1 MNDIHQITDLG
12 GTTHDLKDYRIP
24 TFPADTK
31 QFLNG
36 GGAWSALVDA
46 IYPIGSI
53 YMSTANSDPALLFG
67 GTWAA
72 LENRFLVGA
81 GDTYTA
87 GVTGGEATHTLTAAE
102 LPTHTHYAKG
112 YNTTENSNWTIPA
125 IRNITGTSGVLQVAQ
140 GTDRVVPA
148 SKFES
153 DASWGNL
160 SLSSETGGI
169 TGTAGTAH
177 NNLPPY
183 LPVYMWERTA

>member
-1 MNDIHQITDLG
+1 MNDTTHITALD
-12 GTTHDLKDYRIP
+12 GTTYDLKDYRIP
-24 TFPADTK
+24 TLPSDTK
-31 QFLNG
+31 KVLNG
-36 GGAWSALVDA
+36 NGAWASLIDMV
-46 IYPIGSI
+46 YPVGSI
-53 YMSTANSDPALLFG
+53 YMSTQSTSPATLFG
-67 GTWAA
+67 GTWQA

-81 GDTYTA
+81 GDDYTA
-87 GVTGGEATHTLTAAE
+87 GVTGGEATHTLTASE

-112 YNTTENSNWTIPA
+112 YDTTENSNWTIPT

>member
-1 MNDIHQITDLG
+1 MNDTCHITG
-12 GTTHDLKDYRIP
+12 TNGTTYDLTDYRIP
-24 TFPADTK
+24 ALPSDTK
-31 QFLNG
+31 KVLNG
-36 GGAWSALVDA
+36 NGAWASLIEMV
-46 IYPIGSI
+46 YPVGSI
-53 YMSTANSDPALLFG
+53 YMSTQSTSPATLFG
-67 GTWAA
+67 GTWQA

-112 YNTTENSNWTIPA
+112 NDSTENSNWTIPA
-125 IRNITGTSGVLQVAQ
+125 IRNISGTSGVLQVAQ